1 MSYISTKEKT
11 HGKSAIL
18 LKKFKQDIDR
28 PIAAILSLNTIA
40 HTVGAAGVG
49 AEAVKIFGEAYF
61 GVISAILTILILV
74 LSEIIPKT
82 IGACYWRTLALPSAR
97 IINFLIIICYPLVW
111 LSELITRLFSSGK
124 QELSVSRE
132 EVSAMISIGV
142 EEGVF
147 QMKENKMIQNL
158 IKLDKVKSQS
168 IMTPRTV
175 VATAPESMSLK
186 EFYQDGKYKFYSRI
200 PIYNDSEDY
209 ITGYVLRQTVLEKLA
224 EDRFDMCLKDV
235 ARPILSFPENSSVST
250 VWEQMLEKKEHI
262 SILIDEYGCFW
273 GIVTMED
280 IIETALGFEI
290 VDEKDSVTDMQKLA
304 RDKWQKKLAETKS
317 RKVCHNAISI
327 LLLPGGGVPV
337 GGGGRRMRKSLV
349 FKVICL
355 STTPPFGHPSSR
367 EEGSLSYFPVL
378 THLPN

>member
-1 MSYISTKEKT
+1 MLHPGSCFIIYPNVVHLHQRENTREKRYLIKEVQTRHRPAYCRHIISEY
-11 HGKSAIL
+11 HCPHRRCGRCRCRSG
-18 LKKFKQDIDR
+18 
-28 PIAAILSLNTIA
+28 N
-40 HTVGAAGVG
+40 
-49 AEAVKIFGEAYF
+49 F

-235 ARPILSFPENSSVST
+235 ARPILSFPKNSPVST

-304 RDKWQKKLAETKS
+304 RDKWQKKLAEAKI
-317 RKVCHNAISI
+317 ND
-327 LLLPGGGVPV
+327 
-337 GGGGRRMRKSLV
+337 
-349 FKVICL
+349 
-355 STTPPFGHPSSR
+355 
-367 EEGSLSYFPVL
+367 
-378 THLPN
+378 

>member
-1 MSYISTKEKT
+1 
-11 HGKSAIL
+11 
-18 LKKFKQDIDR
+18 
-28 PIAAILSLNTIA
+28 
-40 HTVGAAGVG
+40 
-49 AEAVKIFGEAYF
+49 
-61 GVISAILTILILV
+61 
-74 LSEIIPKT
+74 
-82 IGACYWRTLALPSAR
+82 
-97 IINFLIIICYPLVW
+97 
-111 LSELITRLFSSGK
+111 
-124 QELSVSRE
+124 
-132 EVSAMISIGV
+132 MISIGV

-304 RDKWQKKLAETKS
+304 RD
-317 RKVCHNAISI
+317 
-327 LLLPGGGVPV
+327 
-337 GGGGRRMRKSLV
+337 RKSTRLN
-349 FKVICL
+349 
-355 STTPPFGHPSSR
+355 SSHSSQSRMPSSA
-367 EEGSLSYFPVL
+367 
-378 THLPN
+378 